1 MILRVKDEAALL
13 DTALDRGAAASI
25 DGRALNVDRK
35 TVSRGANLDRGKPA
49 PPKPEVKPPVL
60 PKAVPAQIIDT
71 KGIEAAVAMRDRD
84 LANQLSKILTA
95 LSSAPIEWRAHVLR
109 DKNRLIEDII
119 LTPVRPH

>member
-1 MILRVKDEAALL
+1 VILRAKNERELL
-13 DTALDRGAAASI
+13 DIALDRGAEASI

-35 TVSRGANLDRGKPA
+35 TVPRGAKLDRATPT
-49 PPKPEVKPPVL
+49 PPKPEVKLPVL
-60 PKAVPAQIIDT
+60 PKPVAAPVIDT

-84 LANQLSKILTA
+84 LANQLSKILAA